1 MANLSNING
10 KFVVEQTTGYVGVG
24 TTDPNYPIEVLNA
37 SAEIAL
43 NASGGSI
50 YRVQSDS
57 ASNFII
63 RKAGVGD
70 RLVINSAGNATF
82 AGNISGVRGFFN
94 SGATNVVATFTSTD
108 GTATL
113 QCADPTGNVEFGASG
128 NNFVVQPAG
137 GVAQLTVGS
146 SSSTFAGNVG
156 IGTGSAIPKARL
168 HVMGTTGL
176 PATSG
181 TTFTGTMRLGV
192 SGYGTVMD
200 FGAVGPSTGTQWIQV
215 TDSSN
220 QAFHYPLL
228 LQPNGGNV
236 GIGTVSPSAKLDV
249 RNDDGL
255 ASGLHIIAD
264 FNRAAGADA
273 QMILGYF
280 ANGSSVDG
288 PCVYAANGKPLILA
302 PGTEKLRIQNSAQSL
317 RVKGGA
323 VTGSNYMQFVNSAG
337 TSQGYFGYGGA
348 SNILYIV
355 QQVDGDIQ
363 FYSNGATRMTINTAG
378 DVGIGV
384 APEGNIVSYVKQLR
398 IGEQTAIQGHAD
410 GVGGSSASWFSTN
423 YIFSV
428 GGSTAINTGQSMVYQ
443 AQEGRHSFQNSEST
457 TAGGVVT
464 LRDGFSIEPNL
475 DLKAST
481 KGPSHQGVGV
491 VYAAPYPLRFNAFN
505 GTGPKFLGVYPLRA
519 GSQFLDIAINT
530 TSDNI
535 MYYAMFRG
543 YFYGRGSRWSWTA
556 GYTYQG
562 SIINVQNH
570 FVLNGNAANLTAYR
584 GAAGSAYPANLC
596 LRMDSGSSGYTEGY
610 GELYIFAHAN
620 SLQNGFQV
628 AAFSENNAANPGLW
642 T

>member
-228 LQPNGGNV
+228 LQPNGGDV
-236 GIGTVSPSAKLDV
+236 GIGTTSPSAKLDV